1 MTAIAVFGNGRVGSA
16 LAAGFSAAGHQV
28 TVADRTPGSA
38 ADAAHAAQVVINA
51 TPGDSTLERLTELR
65 EPLRGKI
72 LVDVSNA
79 TLDGPD
85 GLPAELLY
93 PDSSLAERLQ
103 AALPDTRVVKTLNT
117 MLYSV
122 MAAPGAL
129 AQPPT
134 AFLSGADPQAK
145 QVVRGLLADLGW
157 HQDWIADLGG
167 IETARATEAVML
179 LVPHVIRASGFA
191 PFAVSIAR

>member
-1 MTAIAVFGNGRVGSA
+1 MTSIAVFGNGRVGSV
-16 LAAGFSAAGHQV
+16 LTAGLIGAGHQV

-38 ADAAHAAQVVINA
+38 ADAARTAQIIINA
-51 TPGDSTLERLTELR
+51 TPGDSTLERLSALR
-65 EPLRGKI
+65 EPLAGKI
-72 LVDVSNA
+72 IVDVSNA

-85 GLPAELLY
+85 GLPADLLY
-93 PDSSLAERLQ
+93 PGSSLAEQLQ
-103 AALPDTRVVKTLNT
+103 AALPETRVVKTLNT

-122 MAAPGAL
+122 MAAPGSL

-134 AFLSGADPQAK
+134 AFLSGADAQAK
-145 QVVRGLLADLGW
+145 QVVRGLLGDLGW
-157 HQDWIADLGG
+157 HQDWITDLGG

-179 LVPHVIRASGFA
+179 LVPHVIRSAGFA